1 MTNLYSDV
9 KINLLLAI
17 DRVKIAR
24 RQIKIS
30 LIGEQAGYGALD
42 EDEQYEAD
50 SLHEDFQDNIKEA
63 LDKAEDLESWLEMI
77 LNDIQEDETCQ

>member
-1 MTNLYSDV
+1 MNSLYSDV

-30 LIGEQAGYGALD
+30 LLGEQAGYDALD
-42 EDEQYEAD
+42 EDEQYDAD
-50 SLHEDFQDNIKEA
+50 SLHSDFQTNISEA
-63 LDKAEDLESWLEMI
+63 LDKAEDLQEWLEMI
-77 LNDIQEDETCQ
+77 LRDIEEEGEHG